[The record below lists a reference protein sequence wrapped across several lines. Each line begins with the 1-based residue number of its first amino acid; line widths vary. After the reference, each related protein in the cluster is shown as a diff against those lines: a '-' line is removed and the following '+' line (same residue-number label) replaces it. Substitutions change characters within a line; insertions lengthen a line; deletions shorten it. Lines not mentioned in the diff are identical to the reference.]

1 MKKKPVKYEK
11 KTIDVVIPSFNEE
24 GNVAV
29 LYQRLKDVIPADYDY
44 RIIFVDDGSS
54 DGTLKEIRKLAEK
67 NSNVG
72 FISFSKNFGH
82 QIALK
87 AGLDHSDADCVISLD
102 ADLQHPPELIPILIR
117 KWEEGNDIVYTKRM
131 DNENVGLFKK
141 ITAKI
146 FYSLLNAL
154 SGLNIDQGAADFRL
168 LDRKV
173 VNVLKTFEERNL
185 FIRGMVTGIGFQKS
199 FIEYQPER
207 RVWGKSKYSL
217 KRMFL
222 FALDGITSFSVKPL
236 HLATIAGVIFSFFSG
251 IYAIYAIVI
260 FFTSD
265 KVVSGW
271 TSVLVSVL
279 FMGGVQLIVLGILGE
294 YIGKMFLQTK
304 NRPNYIVKDANIS
317 S

>member
-1 MKKKPVKYEK
+1 MKKKK
-11 KTIDVVIPSFNEE
+11 KIIDIVIPSFNEE
-24 GNVAV
+24 GNVRA
-29 LYQRLKDVIPADYDY
+29 LHDRLEAVIPERYDY

-54 DGTLKEIRKLAEK
+54 DGTLGEIRKLSAQ
-67 NSNVG
+67 NSRIR
-72 FISFSKNFGH
+72 FLSFSKNFGH

-102 ADLQHPPELIPILIR
+102 ADLQHPPELIPALIQ
-117 KWEEGNDIVYTKRM
+117 KWEEGNDIVYTKRL

-141 ITAKI
+141 VTAKI
-146 FYSLLNAL
+146 FYSLLNGL

-168 LDRKV
+168 LDKKV
-173 VNVLKTFEERNL
+173 VNVLKKFEERNL

-199 FIEYQPER
+199 FLEYQPEKR
-207 RVWGKSKYSL
+207 IWGKSKYSL

-236 HLATIAGVIFSFFSG
+236 HLATIAGVVFSLFSG
-251 IYAIYAIVI
+251 IYALYAIII

-265 KVVSGW
+265 KAVSGW

-304 NRPNYIVKDANIS
+304 NRPNYIIKDSNL
-317 S
+317 